1 MDFRDGQL
9 IRIEILKGMDVKKH
23 TTISFAGVLAA
34 ILSSTMTANAVLAQ
48 EPRLPEKIIRVDIV
62 HMSHTDVG
70 FTDHPAVCREQQT
83 RYLDIA
89 IDGVLAT
96 KNAPKGAQFSW
107 TAEAALT
114 VDDWWQKNSPRRRR
128 DLIRAIKT
136 GRLEI
141 TALAMNQT
149 PTLNADQWRTT
160 LHWLPEEVWNAA
172 SPKTGIQNDVNGFPR
187 AGAVALL
194 DRNVANLFMGI
205 NATNGQAPFQVP
217 MAFWWKMPDGRRLFV
232 WLGDSYPNGFYYF
245 FAESWRHGPVPE
257 STDTRYRP
265 PRRGEFYPTDEASL
279 RKAHT
284 RLCERLGKLEAQG
297 YDYPVLPLSVTNEW
311 RMDNDPPFLGLASF
325 VAAWNQLRL
334 QPELRLTTV
343 SQAIDD
349 VKPHIADRLP
359 EYQGEFSDWWV
370 NGCASGPREVA
381 ASRGA
386 KRNLTAALSPVWG
399 KTPDTNTR
407 SAADTILRQLCIFDE
422 HTWGSADSIGQPH
435 EIDTWAQFNE
445 KARSAYYPLAMSKV
459 LLAQRAR
466 TTIYPRQ
473 YGYYV
478 VNTAPRPWSGWVTM
492 KASAL
497 REKVAA
503 LENPETGAVFPL
515 ETRCGY
521 AQFTAPENEDQLTF
535 EADNVTVADNVPG
548 QALRFWMED
557 VGPYSTV
564 RLVPSGKEV
573 HPKQVEQTPKI
584 EVDDN
589 GWPTSAQ
596 WTGVGKPL
604 FTESPGAVVSVE
616 LTGFSGRWKYNEILQ
631 SRNEERRKQALRET
645 PAEPADKT
653 KVESNPH
660 TTVYTQSMKH
670 PRLKWL
676 TRTLEVYHR
685 EPRAVLTVRLYRIS
699 SELPEWFYIGCA
711 LPMGDTIPTVSCG
724 GVPFVPFEDQLPH
737 TCRDYVAIDAW
748 ADYGTADGHWLW
760 ITRDAPVVS
769 FGGPQTLKHLESAP
783 PNPNRAYALVFD
795 NTWMTNFVA
804 DSHGIFEFRFDLVW
818 KDADAIN
825 TAKNAADFAETL
837 LSEPQLVIQPALKE
851 DPIFMERLYKP

>member
-1 MDFRDGQL
+1 ML
-9 IRIEILKGMDVKKH
+9 V
-23 TTISFAGVLAA
+23 AA
-34 ILSSTMTANAVLAQ
+34 AAAQ
-48 EPRLPEKIIRVDIV
+48 EPKLPEKIKRVDIV

-96 KNAPKGAQFSW
+96 EQAPKQAQFSW

-114 VDDWWQKNSPRRRR
+114 VDDWWQKNSPERRQ

-149 PTLNADQWRTT
+149 PTLNADEWQTT

-172 SPKTGIQNDVNGFPR
+172 PPKTGIQNDVNGFPR
-187 AGAVALL
+187 AGAMALL
-194 DRNVANLFMGI
+194 DRNASNLFMGI

-245 FAESWRHGPVPE
+245 FADSWRHGPVPE

-265 PRRGEFYPTDEASL
+265 PRRGEFYPTEEAAL
-279 RKAHT
+279 RRSQA
-284 RLCERLGKLEAQG
+284 RLCDKLGQLEARG
-297 YDYPVLPLSVTNEW
+297 YDFPVLPLSVTNEW
-311 RMDNDPPFLGLASF
+311 RMDNDPPFLGLADF
-325 VAAWNQLRL
+325 VAAWNQLKL

-343 SQAIDD
+343 SQAIED

-359 EYQGEFSDWWV
+359 EYTGEFTDWWV

-381 ASRGA
+381 ASRRA

-399 KTPDTNTR
+399 DARDANTR
-407 SAADTILRQLCIFDE
+407 SAADKILRQLCLFDE

-445 KARSAYYPLAMSKV
+445 KARTAYYPLAMSKV

-466 TTIYPRQ
+466 TALYPLE

-478 VNTAPRPWSGWVTM
+478 ANTAPKPWRGWVTM
-492 KASAL
+492 KTSAL
-497 REKVAA
+497 REKVDA
-503 LENPETGAVFPL
+503 LEDPKTGALFPT
-515 ETRCGY
+515 ETLPGY
-521 AQFTAPENEDQLTF
+521 AQFTAAENKDQLTF
-535 EADNVTVADNVPG
+535 EADNATVADNVPG
-548 QALRFWMED
+548 QTLRFWVENL
-557 VGPYSTV
+557 GPNSTL
-564 RLVPSGKEV
+564 RLVPSKQEV
-573 HPKQVEQTPKI
+573 HPAPEKEMPTVEAD
-584 EVDDN
+584 EN

-596 WTGVGKPL
+596 WPGMDKAL
-604 FTESPGAVVSVE
+604 FSESPGVFTSVA
-616 LTGFSGRWKYNEILQ
+616 LTEFSGRWKYNEILQ
-631 SRNEERRKQALRET
+631 DRNEERRKQAIKET
-645 PAEPADKT
+645 SAESDGKT

-670 PRLKWL
+670 PRLKWM
-676 TRTLEVYHR
+676 TRSLEIHHG
-685 EPRAVLTVRLYRIS
+685 EPRAVLTVRFYRLS
-699 SELPEWFYIGCA
+699 SELPEWFYLGCA
-711 LPMGDTIPTVSCG
+711 LPTGDTIPSVSCG
-724 GVPFVPFEDQLPH
+724 GLPFVPFEDQLPH
-737 TCRDYVAIDAW
+737 TCRDYVAIDSW

-769 FGGPQTLKHLESAP
+769 FGGPQPLKHLEAAP
-783 PNPNRAYALVFD
+783 PGPNRAYALVFD
-795 NTWMTNFVA
+795 NTWMTNFAA

-818 KDADAIN
+818 KAADAIK
-825 TAKNAADFAETL
+825 TAEDAAGFAETV
-837 LSEPQLVIQPALKE
+837 LSEPQLIIQPALKE

>member
-1 MDFRDGQL
+1 MVFWDGHA
-9 IRIEILKGMDVKKH
+9 IRIETLKGMDVKKL
-23 TTISFAGVLAA
+23 TGISIAGALAA
-34 ILSSTMTANAVLAQ
+34 FLSSTLMVNAALAQ
-48 EPRLPEKIIRVDIV
+48 EFKLPKKIERVDIV

-96 KNAPKGAQFSW
+96 ESAPKEAQFAW

-114 VDDWWQKNSPRRRR
+114 VDDWWRKNSPERRD

-149 PTLNADQWRTT
+149 PTLNAAQWQTT
-160 LHWLPEEVWNAA
+160 LHWLPEDVWNAA

-187 AGAVALL
+187 AGAIALL
-194 DRNVANLFMGI
+194 DQNVVNLFMGI

-217 MAFWWKMPDGRRLFV
+217 TAFWWKMPDGRRLFV

-245 FAESWRHGPVPE
+245 FADSWRHGPVPE

-265 PRRGEFYPTDEASL
+265 PRRGEFYPTDEAVL
-279 RKAHT
+279 RKAQA
-284 RLCERLGKLEAQG
+284 RLCEKLGRLEARG

-311 RMDNDPPFLGLASF
+311 RMDNDPPFLGLADF
-325 VAAWNQLRL
+325 VAAWNRLNL

-349 VKPHIADRLP
+349 VKPQIADRLP
-359 EYQGEFSDWWV
+359 EYEGEFTDWWV

-381 ASRGA
+381 ASRRA

-399 KTPDTNTR
+399 KTLDANTR
-407 SAADTILRQLCIFDE
+407 SAADDILRQLCIFDE

-445 KARSAYYPLAMSKV
+445 KARAAYYPLGMSKM

-466 TTIYPRQ
+466 TAIYPKE

-478 VNTAPRPWSGWVTM
+478 VNTSPTPWSGWVTM

-497 REKVAA
+497 RENVDA
-503 LENPETGAVFPL
+503 LEDPETGVVSPMEVRA
-515 ETRCGY
+515 GY
-521 AQFTAPENEDQLTF
+521 AQFVAPQNEDQLTF
-535 EADNVTVADNVPG
+535 EADNQTVADNVPG
-548 QALRFWMED
+548 QALRFWMEN
-557 VGPYSTV
+557 VAPYATV
-564 RLVPSGKEV
+564 RLIPSDKKIQ
-573 HPKQVEQTPKI
+573 PTPVEQAPKI

-589 GWPTSAQ
+589 GWPISAQ
-596 WTGVGKPL
+596 WPGMNKPL
-604 FTESPGAVVSVE
+604 FTESPGTFVAVA
-616 LTGFSGRWKYNEILQ
+616 LTPFSGRWKYNEVLQ
-631 SRNEERRKQALRET
+631 SRDEEARQQAIKET
-645 PAEPADKT
+645 PAEPSGNT
-653 KVESNPH
+653 TVETNPH
-660 TTVYTQSMKH
+660 TTVYTQSMTH

-676 TRTLEVYHR
+676 TRSLEIYHR

-699 SELPEWFYIGCA
+699 SELPEWFYLGCA
-711 LPMGDTIPTVSCG
+711 MPTGDTIPTVSCG

-737 TCRDYVAIDAW
+737 TCRDYVAIDSW
-748 ADYGTADGHWLW
+748 ADYETADGHWLW

-769 FGGPQTLKHLESAP
+769 FGGPQPLKHIEAAP

-818 KDADAIN
+818 KGADAIQ
-825 TAKNAADFAETL
+825 TANAAADLAETM
-837 LSEPQLVIQPALKE
+837 LSDPQLVIQPDLKE